1 MPDMRSGA
9 YIYDAVRLPRGRVRK
24 HGGTLAGVP
33 PYELFGQLLGA
44 LESRSLS
51 PDSVDDIVV
60 GISTV
65 MGEQGGDLARA
76 AALWAGWPDRVPGGV
91 VSRLCCSGLDAI
103 ETAAARVVAGYAD
116 LIVAGGVESMSRV
129 PMLADRP
136 AITTDADLGER
147 TGFVTIGVSAD
158 LTAAAAGITRAELDE
173 YAVSSHQRAT
183 AAPTSGSVVPVRKG
197 ATVLLAADE
206 GARADASTATFAALP
221 APFGDDPAWQRGGGG
236 GGGGA
241 AGAPGAPHPADGLHT
256 IATAPQL
263 ADGASALVIGSRR
276 AEHRFGRA
284 PLAQIVGS
292 AQTAVRSPL
301 LTAPSTAARLAL
313 DRAGLAVADL
323 DVLEINESFAV
334 TPILLTR
341 ELDVDAA
348 RVNPAG
354 GALAVGHP
362 LGATGGNLIVQALDA
377 LTRTGGEHALVAI
390 PAALGLGSA
399 LVLRLLR

>member
-1 MPDMRSGA
+1 MPDTPSGA

-24 HGGTLAGVP
+24 GGGTLAEVP
-33 PYELFGQLLGA
+33 PYELFGQLLSA
-44 LESRSLS
+44 LESRSLP

-65 MGEQGGDLARA
+65 LGEQGGDLARA

-91 VSRLCCSGLDAI
+91 VSRLCCSGLDAV
-103 ETAAARVVAGYAD
+103 ETAAARVAAGYAD

-129 PMLADRP
+129 PMLTDRP
-136 AITTDADLGER
+136 AIATDADLGER

-158 LTAAAAGITRAELDE
+158 LTAAAAGITRTELDE

-183 AAPTSGSVVPVRKG
+183 AATTSGSVVPVRKG
-197 ATVLLAADE
+197 GTVLLAADE
-206 GARADASTATFAALP
+206 GARADASTAAFAALP
-221 APFGDDPAWQRGGGG
+221 TLFGDDPAWQRV
-236 GGGGA
+236 A
-241 AGAPGAPHPADGLHT
+241 RRLPGAPRPADGLHT

-263 ADGASALVIGSRR
+263 ADGASALVLGSRR
-276 AEHRFGRA
+276 AEQRLGSPPR
-284 PLAQIVGS
+284 AQIVGS

-313 DRAGLAVADL
+313 DRAGLAAADL
-323 DVLEINESFAV
+323 DVLEISESFAV

-341 ELDVDAA
+341 ELGVDPA

>member
-1 MPDMRSGA
+1 MPDTRSGA

-24 HGGTLAGVP
+24 GGGTLAGVP

-103 ETAAARVVAGYAD
+103 ETAAARVVAGCAD

-136 AITTDADLGER
+136 AIATDAGLGER

-221 APFGDDPAWQRGGGG
+221 ALFGDDPAWQRV
-236 GGGGA
+236 A
-241 AGAPGAPHPADGLHT
+241 RRLPGAPHPADGLHT

-276 AEHRFGRA
+276 AEQRFGRA

-362 LGATGGNLIVQALDA
+362 LGATGGNLVVQALDA

-399 LVLRLLR
+399 LVLRLHR

>member
-1 MPDMRSGA
+1 MPDTQSGS
-9 YIYDAVRLPRGRVRK
+9 YVYDAVRLPRGRVRK
-24 HGGTLAGVP
+24 DGGTLAEVP
-33 PYELFGQLLGA
+33 PYELFGHLLSA
-44 LESRSLS
+44 LESRSLP

-65 MGEQGGDLARA
+65 VGEQGGDLARA

-91 VSRLCCSGLDAI
+91 VSRLCCSGLDAV
-103 ETAAARVVAGYAD
+103 ETAAARVATGYAD

-136 AITTDADLGER
+136 AIATDADLGER

-183 AAPTSGSVVPVRKG
+183 AATASGSVVPVRKG
-197 ATVLLAADE
+197 GTILLAADE

-221 APFGDDPAWQRGGGG
+221 ALFGADPAWQRV
-236 GGGGA
+236 A
-241 AGAPGAPHPADGLHT
+241 RRLPGAPRPADGLHT

-276 AEHRFGRA
+276 AAQRLGRP

-313 DRAGLAVADL
+313 DRAGLTVADL

-341 ELDVDAA
+341 ELGVDPA

>member
-1 MPDMRSGA
+1 MPDTQSGA

-24 HGGTLAGVP
+24 DGGTLAEVP
-33 PYELFGQLLGA
+33 PYELFGQLLTA
-44 LESRSLS
+44 LESRSLP

-60 GISTV
+60 GVSTV
-65 MGEQGGDLARA
+65 VGEQGGDLARA
-76 AALWAGWPDRVPGGV
+76 AALWAGWPDGVPGGV
-91 VSRLCCSGLDAI
+91 VSRLCCSGLDAV
-103 ETAAARVVAGYAD
+103 ETAAARVAAGYAD

-136 AITTDADLGER
+136 AIATDADLGER

-183 AAPTSGSVVPVRKG
+183 AATVSGSVVPVRKG
-197 ATVLLAADE
+197 GTILLAADE

-221 APFGDDPAWQRGGGG
+221 ALFGADPAWQRV
-236 GGGGA
+236 A
-241 AGAPGAPHPADGLHT
+241 RRLPGAPHPADGLHT

-276 AEHRFGRA
+276 AEQRLGGP

-313 DRAGLAVADL
+313 DRAGLTVADL
-323 DVLEINESFAV
+323 DVLELNESFAV

-341 ELDVDAA
+341 ELGVDPA
-348 RVNPAG
+348 RVNPVG